1 MAGQKG
7 ANYHTK
13 CTGDA
18 LATVEAHQHAP
29 PDDKT
34 GEGLHLFG
42 ASEWMCRRV
51 GEQRSPLMPWQ
62 PPPTPADFCPFVHR
76 VWIALEYLGVDYRYI
91 EVDPYKK
98 PQELLDVNPKGLVPA
113 LKIGSE
119 GKCLG
124 ESTVIM
130 EYLADRFAASNFPQL
145 LPSDAYLRAQ
155 QRLASDRVNRSLIP
169 SFYRYLQA
177 QEPDKQVELGREFVA
192 ELEAF
197 ASSMR
202 EEGKGSFWDGSDR
215 LGWTDVMI
223 APWIYR
229 ANVVLRHFRGLQL
242 EVAMEKG
249 GRFAKWM
256 DAVLGHPAFR
266 ATTSSEDLYLDSYAR
281 CVA

>member
-1 MAGQKG
+1 M
-7 ANYHTK
+7 
-13 CTGDA
+13 
-18 LATVEAHQHAP
+18 
-29 PDDKT
+29 
-34 GEGLHLFG
+34 
-42 ASEWMCRRV
+42 
-51 GEQRSPLMPWQ
+51 
-62 PPPTPADFCPFVHR
+62 HR

-113 LKIGSE
+113 LKIGSD

-145 LPSDAYLRAQ
+145 LPSDAYQRAQ

-202 EEGKGSFWDGSDR
+202 EEGNGSFWDGSNR

-249 GRFAKWM
+249 GRLAKWM
-256 DAVLGHPAFR
+256 DAVLSHPAFR

-281 CVA
+281 CVAGCQRARVVLQISHSVAQICRESPEHLAGGKCHQLRE